1 MKKLS
6 SNSTQ
11 VLAYL
16 KSNKATQFSATQV
29 GVAVGKKLPKNAA
42 AWSKPILEELVAE
55 DLVVVEQNG
64 AKTVY
69 QFNANA
75 KPVISQ
81 DDIDNAVS
89 AEEIALKLA
98 EHISAKQGGKIEEAA
113 SKKDKKAVIEKAL
126 PAAIKEYDKHEAE
139 KIPAQYSDS
148 LLKLVS
154 AILLKSEPKV
164 KKPRVKAEKAP
175 KEPKVKEPTIY
186 QTVDMTGLTK
196 DVKAEVKALGE
207 DASTTDINKKVREVV
222 MNTLKDTYKFNE
234 TNLKDKRT
242 KAILHK
248 VRVAMGLSEQHDDNT
263 DVVFEPGAKV
273 KFMPH
278 VSSNLGYN
286 KATGTVVTTFT
297 NDFGARFVVIKSG
310 EKRVTKRDKDVTLA

>member
-16 KSNKATQFSATQV
+16 KSNKATQFSATRV

-98 EHISAKQGGKIEEAA
+98 EHISAKQGGKLKKLLLKKTKKQL
-113 SKKDKKAVIEKAL
+113 SKKHYLLQLKNTINTKLKKF
-126 PAAIKEYDKHEAE
+126 
-139 KIPAQYSDS
+139 
-148 LLKLVS
+148 LL
-154 AILLKSEPKV
+154 
-164 KKPRVKAEKAP
+164 
-175 KEPKVKEPTIY
+175 
-186 QTVDMTGLTK
+186 
-196 DVKAEVKALGE
+196 
-207 DASTTDINKKVREVV
+207 ST
-222 MNTLKDTYKFNE
+222 
-234 TNLKDKRT
+234 
-242 KAILHK
+242 
-248 VRVAMGLSEQHDDNT
+248 
-263 DVVFEPGAKV
+263 
-273 KFMPH
+273 
-278 VSSNLGYN
+278 
-286 KATGTVVTTFT
+286 ATAF
-297 NDFGARFVVIKSG
+297 
-310 EKRVTKRDKDVTLA
+310 